1 MTTASIKCS
10 DDAPPPR
17 QRKEKKKKKNSCNFP
32 KKVAIFPQA
41 VNISQKYVELRAF

>member
-1 MTTASIKCS
+1 MT
-10 DDAPPPR
+10 PPPPKK
-17 QRKEKKKKKNSCNFP
+17 KEKKEKKNSCNFN